1 MTVITVYFPEG
12 GTSQSSPCIL
22 PFTFFSPSLPK
33 CSWSLQ
39 EDGMNVLFRT
49 ELLCSPILVWP
60 QTNQSPVFTSRMLG
74 LHCVMLCPALILFI
88 IELNPFPKFG
98 PGQYYIWM
106 VRQALISIPC
116 FHAYLFRF
124 SLLSGC
130 LE

>member
-1 MTVITVYFPEG
+1 
-12 GTSQSSPCIL
+12 
-22 PFTFFSPSLPK
+22 
-33 CSWSLQ
+33 
-39 EDGMNVLFRT
+39 MNVLFRT

-60 QTNQSPVFTSRMLG
+60 QTDQSPVFTSRMLG
-74 LHCVMLCPALILFI
+74 LHCVMLCPAFILFI

-98 PGQYYIWM
+98 PDQYYIWM

-116 FHAYLFRF
+116 FRAYSFQF